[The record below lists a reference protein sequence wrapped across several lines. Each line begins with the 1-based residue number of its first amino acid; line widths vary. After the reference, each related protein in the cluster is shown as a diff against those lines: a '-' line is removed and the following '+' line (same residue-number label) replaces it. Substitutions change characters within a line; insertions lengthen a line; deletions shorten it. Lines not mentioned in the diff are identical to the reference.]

1 LFQILKEF
9 LFKYHFSKSR
19 KPIEFAFVLGSVSPA
34 TAPWRKGLSFEM
46 MDKVTELVKSLD
58 GAFTEQEVC
67 NTLRNNHFDISRT
80 REELLG
86 THS

>member
-1 LFQILKEF
+1 
-9 LFKYHFSKSR
+9 
-19 KPIEFAFVLGSVSPA
+19 VSPA

-46 MDKVTELVKSLD
+46 MEKVTELVKSLE
-58 GAFTEQEVC
+58 GAFNEQEVC

-86 THS
+86 IHSEKSFKESVAFACVKDKK